1 MANLH
6 FVVDFFLN
14 NLKLYFSF
22 EDDIFE
28 NSDEIDD
35 IINYQDGLEDFD
47 HVEEEEVDLVVKR
60 ANPFDNANPCEC
72 LPLVESF
79 QLTNL
84 NDLSEQEN
92 QAKNNLKDV
101 VHHHHDENLNSSNTI
116 YDENNNASN
125 NVQNEE
131 NKDTNDERGNEIE
144 EEIKSISSIEGSLKG
159 LSSHSNYEVLSG
171 LSSSTPLHLYPKI
184 GK

>member
-1 MANLH
+1 MC
-6 FVVDFFLN
+6 
-14 NLKLYFSF
+14 FSF

-35 IINYQDGLEDFD
+35 VINYQDGLDDFD
-47 HVEEEEVDLVVKR
+47 HVEEEEVDLVVKQ
-60 ANPFDNANPCEC
+60 ANPFDNASTCEC

-101 VHHHHDENLNSSNTI
+101 HHHEILNSSNTI
-116 YDENNNASN
+116 YDENNNNSN
-125 NVQNEE
+125 NVQNDQH
-131 NKDTNDERGNEIE
+131 KDTNDERSNEIE